1 MTEGAS
7 NLLKIRQV
15 ADELG
20 LSCAC
25 LRSWISQR
33 RISYT
38 RLGRAIRIPASEI
51 RRLIEAGYVPSRE
64 RKS

>member
-1 MTEGAS
+1 MTERAS
-7 NLLKIRQV
+7 NLLTVKQS
-15 ADELG
+15 ACELG

-33 RISYT
+33 RIGYT

-51 RRLIEAGYVPSRE
+51 RRLIDSGYVPARE